1 MKKIFHFVM
10 LCCMTWPLFAQ
21 CPEDEPVEDA
31 RVIYAQVFKSSLAL
45 DAQLMLC
52 RHHSLH
58 NEVIFQMNDEFN
70 LDPFQS
76 LWLNFGDGISQEVQ
90 EGEAVTHVY
99 PVSNSV
105 STPYNVSISIKMGGN
120 VVWQSFNQDL
130 VLKASFTS
138 GGGGYIPPDDV
149 WEISSTGSL
158 PPPVTGAFPPGSPYN
173 SNVIGGAKAYI
184 KYAPAHNGKLL
195 KPLIF
200 VDGIDFNDKT
210 YTYNGEVIRH
220 GSTGWDV
227 LVMGNDASE
236 PNPLNTLASE
246 FSAYPA
252 AFATFMA
259 PPNDYDIVFLDFAV
273 GADWIEKNGLLLV
286 ELIQRINEEKA
297 IHFAQGET
305 VCDNAIIGASM
316 GGQVS
321 KWALSYMEEND
332 LHHQCHTYV
341 SFDSPHQGAH
351 IPIGIQSMAY
361 YVGVV
366 NIEQDSKA
374 ADNWISL
381 NSPAARQM
389 LIETLE
395 GGLASGR
402 LDASM
407 NDLSL
412 CGLIST
418 SLSPSLGFSFSNT
431 IRAAF
436 KNEIGGLGY
445 PKMTRNV
452 AISCGSYTGDGIG
465 GNAYFKARRHEN
477 PWNLICPI
485 QGDVA
490 SFEMIGF
497 DGGNLSCPEML
508 TFYSSFPNEPLCCN
522 FEIPAVANTLFLGAV
537 PTQFFDFGPSSLP
550 FTYTSFR
557 VRALADYPSLDNAPG
572 CRRGDLL
579 DTQYA
584 LQKEDNNF
592 TIDANDGYN
601 SFMPT
606 ISLLDIQWPMDDEH
620 LTMSFDPN
628 DAAWVE
634 ANTPFDAVFAP
645 ETNLRHVELT
655 PAMVTWTLEQLAL
668 GLAASQSLNLTAG
681 QTYNYGN
688 RKNRVPDVTIVAG
701 ARLAVNLTGTINYM
715 TPQDPVANKPHFNV
729 YTGGGCDQGKVI
741 TVKAGGVLQIGDPGS
756 SKTGLFHALEGAV
769 IHVQS
774 GGTLRI
780 SNASGLKIYQG
791 ATLILDPEAIVQL
804 DANASNIRIEG
815 DLVVNGDIRF
825 LGLGFFDFAEGN
837 ELVFGPGYNTFN
849 LKGAG
854 KDKRFVRLSAPVMIN
869 NAHRLNWGHGLVEV
883 AQAASPF
890 YLVGGAGLVF
900 TSMTLQGAGGATV
913 IDAAFAGP
921 ITLESCK
928 IEFLNDAIIG
938 DVVADCLI
946 SACEFSDYENTQV
959 LWSNSQ
965 NIRVLNSVFDG
976 GGAENALWFIN
987 VAQAY
992 LKGSTFQGHGVA
1004 LNDPYD
1010 DNELYA
1016 GGSATHLWNVPVCL
1030 VEDCHFNG
1038 NAIGIKAEDASMPA
1052 NIYIYRGSS
1061 FINNDAAV
1069 YANGDQTR
1077 GTVLSDCAVFDE
1089 NRNGI
1094 RGRDIALM
1102 IDSWNSKIHAFDLDQ
1117 PNRFIRHNVGTD
1129 NHVRI
1134 CYELKGVGGSN
1145 LMRNN
1150 YWGIHTG
1157 GAPVADP
1164 IPQDFI
1170 FLQNAFCA
1178 PFAPPVNPVFAPFSS
1193 KDPIC
1198 GPRERP
1204 AGQAP
1209 AIGTDCSI
1217 SVGGTPARP
1226 VLLHDQFHLGLFL
1239 LRSDSFEQA
1248 VNVLRP
1254 VADQWQPVMNT
1265 FSDNCQQYIKVAK
1278 AIVDGSDGP
1287 GLPRLAPERN
1297 KEVIMDNQLIV
1308 APNPAD
1314 GYALLHLPAENCT
1327 LKVWNAQGQL
1337 QVQTEGT
1344 GTYRLETSNWAPGVF
1359 YIEVITPASL
1369 RQCGKLIIQ
1378 R

>member
-1 MKKIFHFVM
+1 MKKILLFVM
-10 LCCMTWPLFAQ
+10 LCCMTGPLFAQ
-21 CPEDEPVEDA
+21 CPDDPVEDA
-31 RVIYAQVFKSSLAL
+31 RVINAIGLLLPGGVSLN
-45 DAQLMLC
+45 LC
-52 RHHSLH
+52 KQYTLH
-58 NEVIFQMNDEFN
+58 NEVIFQMNDDFGISQN
-70 LDPFQS
+70 QS
-76 LWLNFGDGISQEVQ
+76 LWLNFGDGTSQVVA
-90 EGEAVTHVY
+90 EGMSVLHNY
-99 PVSNSV
+99 PVSNGT
-105 STPYNVSISIKMGGN
+105 STEYLISLTLKEPGLPPVN
-120 VVWQSFNQDL
+120 SLNHKL
-130 VLKASFTS
+130 VIKASYTS
-138 GGGGYIPPDDV
+138 GGIGYVAPDDI
-149 WEISSTGSL
+149 WDISTTGSM
-158 PPPVTGAFPPGSPYN
+158 PPPVFGAFPPGSPYN
-173 SNVIGGAKAYI
+173 GAAIGGARAYI

-200 VDGIDFNDKT
+200 VDGIDFNAKA
-210 YTYNGEVIRH
+210 YTYDGEVIRH

-227 LVMGNDASE
+227 LMMGNDASE
-236 PNPLNTLASE
+236 PNPYNTLESE
-246 FSAYPA
+246 FSGYPA
-252 AFATFMA
+252 AFTTFMA
-259 PPNDYDIVFLDFAV
+259 SPNDYDIVFLDFAV
-273 GADWIEKNGLLLV
+273 GADWIEKNGMLLV

-297 IHFAQGET
+297 INLAQGET

-321 KWALSYMEEND
+321 KWALSYMEENG
-332 LHHQCHTYV
+332 LQHQCHTYV

-361 YVGVV
+361 FTGYIKG
-366 NIEQDSKA
+366 
-374 ADNWISL
+374 DNDQWASL
-381 NSPAARQM
+381 NTPAARQM

-395 GGLASGR
+395 GGIAAGR
-402 LDASM
+402 LGASM
-407 NDLSL
+407 NELSL
-412 CGLIST
+412 CGASSS
-418 SLSPSLGFSFSNT
+418 SLSPGLGFSLSNA
-431 IRAAF
+431 IRTAF
-436 KNEIGGLGY
+436 KNEIGTLGY
-445 PKMTRNV
+445 PRMTRNV
-452 AISCGSYTGDGIG
+452 AISCGSHTGMEMG
-465 GNAYFKARRHEN
+465 GNANFKARRHEFFN
-477 PWNLICPI
+477 A
-485 QGDVA
+485 QQFGSFGGDVA
-490 SFEMIGF
+490 SFEMTGF
-497 DGGNLSCPEML
+497 DGGNLSISDLLAFISLPGN
-508 TFYSSFPNEPLCCN
+508 PPIPCN
-522 FEIPAVANTLFLGAV
+522 FEVPAISNTLFLGAV
-537 PTQFFDFGPSSLP
+537 PTDFWEFPIIQGVTIELP
-550 FTYTSFR
+550 IGYTAYR

-579 DTQYA
+579 DIQHA
-584 LQKEDNNF
+584 LLTEDDNF

-688 RKNRVPDVTIVAG
+688 RKNRVPDVTINAG

-715 TPQDPVANKPHFNV
+715 TPQDPVANKAHFDV

-741 TVKAGGVLQIGDPGS
+741 TVKSGGVLQIGDPGS
-756 SKTGLFHALEGAV
+756 AKTGLFHALEQSV

-791 ATLILDPEAIVQL
+791 ATLILDPEAIVQM
-804 DANASNIRIEG
+804 DAVTSNIRIEG

-854 KDKRFVRLSAPVMIN
+854 KDKRFVRLSAPVAIN
-869 NAHRLNWGHGLVEV
+869 NGHRLNWGQGLVEV

-890 YLVGGAGLVF
+890 YLQSGAGLNF
-900 TSMTLQGAGGATV
+900 TAMTLQGAGGATV

-946 SACEFSDYENTQV
+946 SACEFSDYNNTQV

-965 NIRVLNSVFDG
+965 NIKILNSTFDG

-987 VAQAY
+987 VSQAY
-992 LKGSTFQGHGVA
+992 LKGSSFQGHGAA
-1004 LNDPYD
+1004 LSDPYD
-1010 DNELYA
+1010 DNALYD
-1016 GGSATHLWNVPVCL
+1016 GGSAAHLWNIPVCL

-1038 NAIGIKAEDASMPA
+1038 NAVAVKAEDASMPA
-1052 NIYIYRGSS
+1052 NIYIYKGSS

-1117 PNRFIRHNVGTD
+1117 PNRFIRHNAGTD

-1134 CYELKGVGGSN
+1134 CYQLKGVGGSN

-1164 IPQDFI
+1164 IPQDYI
-1170 FLQNAFCA
+1170 FLRNAACA
-1178 PFAPPVNPVFAPFSS
+1178 PFTPPVNPVFAPFSS

-1209 AIGTDCSI
+1209 AAGTDCSMI
-1217 SVGGTPARP
+1217 VGGTPARP
-1226 VLLHDQFHLGLFL
+1226 VMLHDQFHLGLFL
-1239 LRSDSFEQA
+1239 LRADSFEQA
-1248 VNVLRP
+1248 INVLRP

-1278 AIVDGSDGP
+1278 AIVDGSDAE
-1287 GLPRLAPERN
+1287 GLPRPAPQRSEAKKALN
-1297 KEVIMDNQLIV
+1297 PLVV

-1314 GYALLHLPAENCT
+1314 HYALLHLPEEEA
-1327 LKVWNAQGQL
+1327 LIKVWNAQGQL
-1337 QVQTEGT
+1337 EIQAAGA
-1344 GTYRLETSNWAPGVF
+1344 GTYRLETSQLAAGVYF
-1359 YIEVITPASL
+1359 IEVNTPDGA
-1369 RQCGKLIIQ
+1369 RKNAKLLIQ